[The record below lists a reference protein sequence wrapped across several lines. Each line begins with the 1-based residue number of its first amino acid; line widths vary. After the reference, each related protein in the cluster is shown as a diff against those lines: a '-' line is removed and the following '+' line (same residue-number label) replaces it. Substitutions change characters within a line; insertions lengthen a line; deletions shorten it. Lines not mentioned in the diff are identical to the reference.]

1 MHGTLNVELPSTCCL
16 TTISCMMIQFQMEAP
31 LKQEGVDSEE
41 ATR

>member
-1 MHGTLNVELPSTCCL
+1 MHGTPSVELPSMCCL
-16 TTISCMMIQFQMEAP
+16 TTVSCMMIQFQLEAP